1 MEEKKMTISEYEKEN
16 SSLESDSSGTYNRKN
31 VDNFKRLIVLAFIF
45 MFAIP
50 VLLCLYLMIKMNGL
64 ERKLDSLSDK
74 LATNTVTV
82 GQVIDEDDKVP
93 DDVLYLEQDAYE
105 DLDKNTAVG
114 SEYLSLSDSSESSLT
129 EQEEETTE
137 EAMPEKE
144 EKYSANSA
152 FNSNGKKVY
161 LTFDD
166 GPSIYTDEILDILK
180 ENNVK
185 ATFFVVY
192 NEDEELW
199 PMYNR
204 IVEDG
209 HTLAMHSYTHVYGDI
224 YNSLDSFKDDVRSIH
239 DFLYEKTGVD
249 CTYYRFPGGSSNSV
263 SAVDIQELM
272 KYLDEEGYTYFDWN
286 SLSGDAVDAGLSAQE
301 LNNNIL
307 GYVRNNSGDSMVLM
321 HDLETAYGTVEGLEE
336 LIVTLKKEGY
346 EICPIDDDTVPVQH
360 VEYKKN

>member
-16 SSLESDSSGTYNRKN
+16 SSLESDNSGTYNRRN
-31 VDNFKRLIVLAFIF
+31 VDNFKRLIVLAFIL
-45 MFAIP
+45 MFVIP
-50 VLLCLYLMIKMNGL
+50 VLLCLYLMIKINGL

-74 LATNTVTV
+74 IAAKTVTV
-82 GQVIDEDDKVP
+82 GQITEDEEMLP

-114 SEYLSLSDSSESSLT
+114 SEYLSLSDSSESG
-129 EQEEETTE
+129 TTE
-137 EAMPEKE
+137 AEEVTEEVMPEKE
-144 EKYSANSA
+144 EPYSANSI

-166 GPSIYTDEILDILK
+166 GPSIYTGEILDILK

-192 NEDEELW
+192 NDDEELW
-199 PMYNR
+199 PMYSR
-204 IVEDG
+204 IAEEG
-209 HTLAMHSYTHVYGDI
+209 HTLAMHSYTHVYKDI
-224 YNSLDSFKDDVRSIH
+224 YSSLDSFKEDVSDIH
-239 DFLYEKTGVD
+239 DFLYEQTGVD

-272 KYLDEEGYTYFDWN
+272 QYLDDEGYTYFDWN

-307 GYVRNNSGDSMVLM
+307 GYVRNNSGDSIVLM

-336 LIVTLKKEGY
+336 LITTLKKEGY
-346 EICPIDDDTVPVQH
+346 EICPIDEDTVPVQH
-360 VEYKKN
+360 VEYKND